1 MECSILS
8 EVDDTSFSGRGSP
21 RRYGRP
27 LNWLPASNLLPA
39 QRAGAQRLCAL
50 ALNGCAGL
58 PPNISVVGGQ
68 PAVPA
73 AVPDLLSLTQTRLFG
88 PQGAAARIAWCATAA
103 PSPSASSVDRARVL
117 HHPSSST
124 SWL

>member
-58 PPNISVVGGQ
+58 SPNISVVGGQ

-73 AVPDLLSLTQTRLFG
+73 AVPDLLSLSNRWHLDEMVVG
-88 PQGAAARIAWCATAA
+88 IAGDRMYLWRAVDHEGR
-103 PSPSASSVDRARVL
+103 SSA
-117 HHPSSST
+117 
-124 SWL
+124 

>member
-39 QRAGAQRLCAL
+39 QRAGAQRLCAM
-50 ALNGCAGL
+50 A
-58 PPNISVVGGQ
+58 PNCLRSKVTI
-68 PAVPA
+68 VPRLKVNRLSA
-73 AVPDLLSLTQTRLFG
+73 ADNCIAPDPFVHNQGTEPDIGDPSRLF
-88 PQGAAARIAWCATAA
+88 
-103 PSPSASSVDRARVL
+103 RARR
-117 HHPSSST
+117 PA
-124 SWL
+124 